1 MPDAKYPDVIHD
13 HQDAGCIRRRVCQEG
28 RRLRRDAAVA
38 ESAVAT
44 SVDDASA
51 WARHAATANG
61 FGGDPET
68 GG

>member
-1 MPDAKYPDVIHD
+1 
-13 HQDAGCIRRRVCQEG
+13 VCQEG